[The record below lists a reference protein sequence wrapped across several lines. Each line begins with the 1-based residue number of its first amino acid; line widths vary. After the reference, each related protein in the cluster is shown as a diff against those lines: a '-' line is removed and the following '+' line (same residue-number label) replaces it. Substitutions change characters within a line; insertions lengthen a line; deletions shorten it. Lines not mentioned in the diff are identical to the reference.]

1 MAQMKESWWE
11 TLKRLKDECV
21 TIMADIKK
29 NAAGIAQ
36 NAADIAVERAK
47 QPLRYKG
54 NVATVSALPT
64 EGNEVGDMWNVT
76 STENNYVWN
85 GESWDPMAGVL
96 NLPEASTIVS
106 GVSKLGTDLTVSDGA
121 SVGKN
126 ASGQLFVGTGSVS
139 TPGVYKLGTSVE
151 VSDNTAG
158 MVGLTGAGGLAVR
171 FATDSLG
178 GVVKTGGNGVGTNN
192 NVLNLNLRAQHSGLN
207 FDNRALYVNTD
218 EQNEHP
224 AEGEAASVAT
234 NVGGKLVVVDASTTR
249 KGAVKIAEDENDEGA
264 TSVLSASKSKELLG
278 AKADKTSLR
287 EEAEAREKADAESE
301 ARLDALEAKFPVLG
315 LGWFKPDSSV
325 EADSTAGRLDDKRR
339 ILIGLDKTGKVVK
352 LEYGSFGSDGLW
364 HDTTGIYAGI
374 YVKRWDH
381 EKQEW
386 KTPVPAPHATGKTYS
401 ENTIDRLGI
410 LPWAGIRDAVLDN
423 EVNGVAFEQHV
434 VKIPQF
440 RFCKKYHATIR
451 WKSEASDTG
460 YVDETGE
467 LKIMLSVPPA
477 ESFSIGYDADGLG
490 TNVVTLTPEDF
501 PVHDAFVVPDN
512 AGGTREASHVCVAKY
527 FGTHLSCGGTTVVTS
542 RPVASRNSAP
552 NRGQGTQ
559 YCENNNLGTLG
570 SRYTTVHSTAAQ
582 LQLLT
587 DLMEVEFATRDIQS
601 VNTGACSNNSGI
613 GMNTSSEWQ
622 FCNAENLDDFARRGL
637 EEIRASGWVDY
648 YGKLKTESDRASNP
662 EAAETQSTGKEY
674 LTRFNWRGIE
684 GGLFESCAN
693 FVSDMELLCYAS
705 EEIPSGLVSA
715 DFAQEL
721 VAAGVATE
729 DAETGTLTAVSGGC
743 HIMAIRN
750 PETPFSEIYRG
761 TGSAASDRDN
771 FVANY
776 VSTGKYRVVELV
788 APTTNGSTQYF
799 ENVPYGMEWA
809 QKTSNESDGNVH
821 GVDFG
826 FWANASVKMR
836 RIYVGGYCVASKS
849 EFGLR
854 YVAANINASIENLPV
869 GPRACF
875 VPIS

>member
-1 MAQMKESWWE
+1 MAQMKESWWD

-21 TIMADIKK
+21 TIMADIKE

-54 NVATVSALPT
+54 NVPTVSALPA

-85 GESWDPMAGVL
+85 GEQWDPMAGVL

-121 SVGKN
+121 AVGKN
-126 ASGQLFVGTGSVS
+126 ASGQLFVGQGSAN
-139 TPGVYKLGTSVE
+139 TPGVYKLGTGVE

-192 NVLNLNLRAQHSGLN
+192 NVLNLNLRVHHSGLD

-218 EQNEHP
+218 EQSEHP

-234 NVGGKLVVVDASTTR
+234 NAGGKLVVVDASTTR

-264 TSVLSASKSKELLG
+264 TSVLTASKSKELLDL
-278 AKADKTSLR
+278 KADNK
-287 EEAEAREKADAESE
+287 
-301 ARLDALEAKFPVLG
+301 ALEENTARIEALENRFPVLG

-325 EADSTAGRLDDKRR
+325 EADATAGRLDDKRR
-339 ILIGLDKTGKVVK
+339 ILIGLDKTGKVSMLK
-352 LEYGSFGSDGLW
+352 YGSFGADGLW
-364 HDTTGIYAGI
+364 HDNTGVYAGI
-374 YVKRWDH
+374 YVKRYDH
-381 EKQEW
+381 EKQAW
-386 KTPVPAPHATGKTYS
+386 KAPVPAPHATGKTYA
-401 ENTIDRLGI
+401 ENTLDTMGI

-451 WKSEASDTG
+451 WKSEASSTG

-467 LKIMLSVPPA
+467 LKIALAKPPA
-477 ESFSIGYDADGLG
+477 EAFSIGFNADGAG
-490 TNVVTLTPEDF
+490 TGVVTLTPEDF
-501 PVHDAFVVPDN
+501 PVHDAFVVPDGN
-512 AGGTREASHVCVAKY
+512 GGTREASHLCVAKY
-527 FGTHLSCGGTTVVTS
+527 FGTQLNCGGTQVMTS
-542 RPVASRNSAP
+542 RPVASRNSAMS
-552 NRGQGTQ
+552 RGQATQ
-559 YCENNNLGTLG
+559 CCENGNLGKLG
-570 SRYTTVHSTAAQ
+570 SRYTECSSTAAQ
-582 LQLLT
+582 YQLIV

-601 VNTGACSNNSGI
+601 VNTGATKYDETI
-613 GMNTSSEWQ
+613 GMNYTQEWQ
-622 FCNAENLDDFARRGL
+622 HCNAENLDGFERRGL
-637 EEIRASGWVDY
+637 EGVRASGWVDY
-648 YGKLKTESDRASNP
+648 YGKLKTEYDRASDP
-662 EAAETQSTGKEY
+662 AAAETQSTGKEF
-674 LTRFNWRGIE
+674 LTRFCWRGIE
-684 GGLFESCAN
+684 GGLFCSATN
-693 FVSDMELLCYAS
+693 FISDMELMCWAS
-705 EEIPSGLVSA
+705 EEIPASLISA

-729 DAETGTLTAVSGGC
+729 DAETGVLTAVSGGC

-750 PETPFSEIYRG
+750 PETPLSDIYRG
-761 TGSAASDRDN
+761 TGYAASDRDA

-776 VSTGKYRVVELV
+776 VETGKYRVVELI
-788 APTTNGSTQYF
+788 APTERYFTQHF
-799 ENVPYGMEWA
+799 ESILFGMEWP
-809 QKTSNESDGNVH
+809 QKTASESDGNVH

-826 FWANASVKMR
+826 FWTAPSLKMR
-836 RIYVGGYCVASKS
+836 RLFAGGNCGSYTSY
-849 EFGLR
+849 FGLR
-854 YVAANINASIENLPV
+854 YVHADSSASSASWTT
-869 GPRACF
+869 GSRACF
-875 VPIS
+875 IPSPSEEAL

>member
-1 MAQMKESWWE
+1 MGVLKESWWE

-21 TIMADIKK
+21 TIWEDIRENADK
-29 NAAGIAQ
+29 IAQ
-36 NAADIAVERAK
+36 NAADIAAERAK

-54 NVATVSALPT
+54 SVATVSALPS

-85 GESWDPMAGVL
+85 GNEWDPMAGVL
-96 NLPEASTIVS
+96 NLPEATTTVS
-106 GVSKLGTDLTVSDGA
+106 GISKLGSGALISDGA
-121 SVGKN
+121 GVGKN
-126 ASGQLFVGTGSVS
+126 AEGRLFVGTGSVS
-139 TPGVYKLGTSVE
+139 TPGVYKLGTGVE

-218 EQNEHP
+218 EQDEHP

-234 NVGGKLVVVDASTTR
+234 NAGGKLVVVDASTTR

-264 TSVLSASKSKELLG
+264 TSVLTASKSKELLE
-278 AKADKTSLR
+278 AKANKTSLQ
-287 EEAEAREKADAESE
+287 EETEAREKADAESE

-325 EADSTAGRLDDKRR
+325 EADATAGRLDDKRR

-352 LEYGSFGSDGLW
+352 LEHGAFGSDGLW
-364 HDTTGIYAGI
+364 HDTTGVYAGI

-386 KTPVPAPHATGKTYS
+386 KTPVPAPHATGKVYP
-401 ENTIDRLGI
+401 ENTLDRLGI
-410 LPWAGIRDAVLDN
+410 LPWSGIRDEILNN

-451 WKSEASDTG
+451 WKSEASETG
-460 YVDETGE
+460 YTDETGE
-467 LKIMLSVPPA
+467 LKIMLAVPPA

-490 TNVVTLTPEDF
+490 TNVVTLNPEDF

-542 RPVASRNSAP
+542 RPVASNNSSP

-559 YCENNNLGTLG
+559 FCENNNLGTLG
-570 SRYTTVHSTAAQ
+570 SRYTTVQSTAAQ

-587 DLMEVEFATRDIQS
+587 DLMEVEFATRNIQS
-601 VNTGACSNNSGI
+601 VNTGATDNNGSI
-613 GMNTSSEWQ
+613 GMNNWSAWQ
-622 FCNAENLDDFARRGL
+622 NCDAENLDDFARRGL

-648 YGKLKTESDRASNP
+648 YGKLKTESDRASDP
-662 EAAETQSTGKEY
+662 EAAETQSTGKEH

-684 GGLFESCAN
+684 GGIFDSRVN
-693 FVSDMELLCYAS
+693 FVSDMELLCYAG
-705 EEIPSGLVSA
+705 ETIPSDLVSA

-761 TGSAASDRDN
+761 KGSGAADRDN

-776 VSTGKYRVVELV
+776 VATGKYRVIELV
-788 APTTNGSTQYF
+788 APNTNGWTQYF
-799 ENVPYGMEWA
+799 ENIPYGMEWP

-821 GVDFG
+821 SVDYG
-826 FWANASVKMR
+826 FWGEASSKMR
-836 RIYVGGYCVASKS
+836 TLLVGGYCYGLTSYS
-849 EFGLR
+849 GLR
-854 YVAANINASIENLPV
+854 YVIATLNASVEYWYVN
-869 GPRACF
+869 PRACF
-875 VPIS
+875 IPNS